1 MYDKEKANKF
11 VKIFGKMN
19 GLGFQPDKKAKRRQ
33 GFIGSSFVC
42 CRKVRDQRSSEV
54 ANGAGKVGQKRWK
67 GIERQRGKG
76 TDCRAQIKLQLVQ
89 IYQQTSV

>member
-1 MYDKEKANKF
+1 MWQGLANEF
-11 VKIFGKMN
+11 VNIFGKIN
-19 GLGFQPDKKAKRRQ
+19 GSDFRLARKAKRRW

-42 CRKVRDQRSSEV
+42 CRKVREQQSSEV

-76 TDCRAQIKLQLVQ
+76 TDCQTQIKLQLVQ